1 MTVVAKAEMPDQDKT
16 VKQMLHQ
23 IVAQNAEQVKW
34 QQSITRRVEVLEAT
48 LPERHDLIQQPEA
61 VVEAVTPK
69 VETPPEKPKTAKQL
83 YRQAKKLLKASG
95 LVQQQYRHFEAYK
108 AKHKLSKTVEI
119 NAYYKHYVK
128 CYEENF
134 VVA

>member
-1 MTVVAKAEMPDQDKT
+1 MTVVAKAEMPVQDKT
-16 VKQMLHQ
+16 VKQLLHQ
-23 IVAQNAEQVKW
+23 IVSQNTEAQVW
-34 QQSITRRVEVLEAT
+34 RQSIDRRVGVLEAT

-61 VVEAVTPK
+61 VVEAVTPE
-69 VETPPEKPKTAKQL
+69 VETSPEKPKTAKQI

-95 LVQQQYRHFEAYK
+95 LVQEQYRHFEAYK